1 MFRQHAQ
8 GAGQI
13 FFVGTVGRGN
23 DGEQGFGMGILKVLA
38 GDAVVMGGRGCAAD
52 VALSDVRLLGGEL
65 EF

>member
-13 FFVGTVGRGN
+13 FFVRTVGWGN
-23 DGEQGFGMGILKVLA
+23 DGEQGFGMGILKLLA
-38 GDAVVMGGRGCAAD
+38 GDAVVMGWRGCAAD
-52 VALSDVRLLGGEL
+52 VTLADVWLLGGEL

>member
-38 GDAVVMGGRGCAAD
+38 GDAVVMCGRGCAAD
-52 VALSDVRLLGGEL
+52 VSLADVWLLGGEL

>member
-13 FFVGTVGRGN
+13 FFVRTVGRGN

-38 GDAVVMGGRGCAAD
+38 GDTVVMGGRGCAAD
-52 VALSDVRLLGGEL
+52 VALAGVRLLGGEL

>member
-1 MFRQHAQ
+1 MSQHAQ

-13 FFVGTVGRGN
+13 FFVRAVGRGD
-23 DGEQGFGMGILKVLA
+23 DGEQGFGMGVLKLLA

-52 VALSDVRLLGGEL
+52 VTLADVWLLGGEL

>member
-8 GAGQI
+8 SAGQI
-13 FFVGTVGRGN
+13 FFVRTVGWGN

-38 GDAVVMGGRGCAAD
+38 GNAVVMGGRGCAAD